1 MLKSQ
6 CRAAMEGMLEIVRG
20 QAGDHLSSQCVP
32 VQLCWRIETNLRL
45 VGVLLAGS
53 NQAGV
58 RRILDYSVTLS
69 RRMLG
74 RRSLTVTNG

>member
-1 MLKSQ
+1 
-6 CRAAMEGMLEIVRG
+6 MEGMLETVSI

-58 RRILDYSVTLS
+58 RRILEYSVTLS
-69 RRMLG
+69 QCLLG
-74 RRSLTVTNG
+74 CRSLTITNG